1 MKALIKKHLFDG
13 KFEIQGEIAKG
24 QTGTILYGY
33 DIGLRQEVAIK
44 IYHSQINGRLIR
56 GKTFVEKSKPLLRLD
71 HPNLLKIFKVEEE
84 GDTAVVFMEFFDAP
98 SLQQLIHDKGKLSV
112 QDMLILAREI
122 AEVLVHTHFQ
132 GIIHGTLHPGHVLVG
147 PQGQIKVMDLGLS
160 WLIMDILADGDE
172 EVLRPLP
179 YFPPEIAKEE
189 LLNLSSDLYSL
200 GFMMYEMVT
209 GTVPYAGLPK
219 TSIMGKL
226 SFDQAD
232 PTFDF
237 PATMPTAICDLIR
250 KMTRNKTE
258 QRLQDATHVLTV
270 ISQQLSKLPL
280 SKTSKF
286 LPPEAPQPQAPT
298 QEESTEPTKTSRT
311 PLPSASP
318 EPSLTRTPQV
328 QRPKSSVDYG
338 QDNST
343 AKTGIILTLI
353 VVVGLAGGLGYWYR
367 DALEPYI
374 SGGLTQLDHLSGEMT
389 QEQPIPAKQSHS
401 PTLPQDIPNTSKPL
415 VETPGTVERL
425 NNNVLPVDKQKKS
438 TVKPGAQPTERATK
452 TAPQPNE
459 PNVQQST
466 RSREAQP
473 NEASASRKK
482 QPIAPT
488 SSTPVQQQPAKT
500 DQSIPKIAPLR
511 KTQATK
517 ITPVQKS
524 QTKANM
530 SSVPIQ
536 RQSRKT
542 TPVAPKLTPPS
553 KTRATK
559 VTPVQK
565 LSVKPPS
572 TNSQSQRQPGIPGK
586 KQTKSNSA
594 AVPIQQEP
602 AQTTPTSGE
611 NAPRLSPNSKTTKSG
626 NLQKSPSQPK
636 AENATP
642 TPSIVPTQK
651 PALSS
656 PSVAPVQQ
664 QPTKAPPVV
673 PESSPL
679 ATPTTPKSKPL
690 LIPATTKTVIETID
704 QEKNSTV
711 AIPTIKDTPLEAT
724 DAEIEEILQSLD
736 AAKEDLSSIATP

>member
-1 MKALIKKHLFDG
+1 MKALIKKQLFDG
-13 KFEIQGEIAKG
+13 KFDIQGEIAKG

-71 HPNLLKIFKVEEE
+71 HPNLIKIFKVEEE

-112 QDMLILAREI
+112 PDMLILAREI

-226 SFDQAD
+226 AFDQAD

-237 PATMPTAICDLIR
+237 PATMPAAICDLIR
-250 KMTRNKTE
+250 EMTRNKSE
-258 QRLQDATHVLTV
+258 QRLQDATYVLTV

-286 LPPEAPQPQAPT
+286 LPPEPPQPQART
-298 QEESTEPTKTSRT
+298 QEESTEPTKTTRT
-311 PLPSASP
+311 PLPSAIP
-318 EPSLTRTPQV
+318 EPSLTRTPKV
-328 QRPKSSVDYG
+328 QRPKASVDYG
-338 QDNST
+338 ENNST
-343 AKTGIILTLI
+343 AKIVTILTLI
-353 VVVGLAGGLGYWYR
+353 VVIGIAGGLGYWYR
-367 DALEPYI
+367 DAIEPYI
-374 SGGLTQLDHLSGEMT
+374 SGMRTQPEHSTGNIIL
-389 QEQPIPAKQSHS
+389 EQTAPAKQNNLKAPS
-401 PTLPQDIPNTSKPL
+401 LDILDTPKASKP
-415 VETPGTVERL
+415 
-425 NNNVLPVDKQKKS
+425 NIQ
-438 TVKPGAQPTERATK
+438 QPTPT
-452 TAPQPNE
+452 
-459 PNVQQST
+459 
-466 RSREAQP
+466 REAQP
-473 NEASASRKK
+473 NKASASTKK

-488 SSTPVQQQPAKT
+488 LPTPVQQRPAKT
-500 DQSIPKIAPLR
+500 DQGIPKITPLR
-511 KTQATK
+511 KTQATRT
-517 ITPVQKS
+517 TPVQKS
-524 QTKANM
+524 QTKPPSASNTLQGLPVLPAKKPTKPNV
-530 SSVPIQ
+530 SSAPIQ
-536 RQSRKT
+536 QQPTKT
-542 TPVAPKLTPPS
+542 TPVAPKVAPRS
-553 KTRATK
+553 KPQETRI
-559 VTPVQK
+559 TPVQK
-565 LSVKPPS
+565 SPVKPASASS
-572 TNSQSQRQPGIPGK
+572 TLQGLPVLPAK
-586 KQTKSNSA
+586 KQTKPNSA
-594 AVPIQQEP
+594 SAPIQQQP
-602 AQTTPTSGE
+602 KKTTPTIGE
-611 NAPRLSPNSKTTKSG
+611 NVPRIGPNSNTTKNG

-642 TPSIVPTQK
+642 APSVVPTQK

-656 PSVAPVQQ
+656 PAPAPVQQ
-664 QPTKAPPVV
+664 QPTKTTPVV
-673 PESSPL
+673 SEIAPL
-679 ATPTTPKSKPL
+679 ATTN
-690 LIPATTKTVIETID
+690 TTKSIPTKKPVSVAVPANETID
-704 QEKNSTV
+704 KKKKSAV
-711 AIPTIKDTPLEAT
+711 SIPTSIDTPLEAT

-736 AAKEDLSSIATP
+736 AAKEDLSSIAAP

>member
-71 HPNLLKIFKVEEE
+71 HPNLIKIFKVEEE

-98 SLQQLIHDKGKLSV
+98 SLQELIHEKGKLSV

-147 PQGQIKVMDLGLS
+147 SQGQIKVMDLGLS
-160 WLIMDILADGDE
+160 WLIMDILAEGDE

-250 KMTRNKTE
+250 EMTRNKTE

-286 LPPEAPQPQAPT
+286 LPPEPPQPKART
-298 QEESTEPTKTSRT
+298 QEESIEPTKTSRT
-311 PLPSASP
+311 PLPSATP

-328 QRPKSSVDYG
+328 QRPKASVDYG
-338 QDNST
+338 QDNSS
-343 AKTGIILTLI
+343 AKMGIILTLI
-353 VVVGLAGGLGYWYR
+353 LVVGLAGGLGYWYR
-367 DALEPYI
+367 DTIEPYI
-374 SGGLTQLDHLSGEMT
+374 SGGHTQPEGSSGEMIR
-389 QEQPIPAKQSHS
+389 EQPQ
-401 PTLPQDIPNTSKPL
+401 PTRKNNSNTPPQDSVNPSKPL
-415 VETPGTVERL
+415 VESPGNVERPK
-425 NNNVLPVDKQKKS
+425 NNVLPTETPIKPL
-438 TVKPGAQPTERATK
+438 VKPGAQPTELSTK
-452 TAPQPNE
+452 SAQKPNAPKIQQP
-459 PNVQQST
+459 VRT
-466 RSREAQP
+466 RETQP
-473 NEASASRKK
+473 SKAAAKTKK
-482 QPIAPT
+482 RSIAPA
-488 SSTPVQQQPAKT
+488 SPTPVQQRQKKTTPVASKLTPLPKAPNSNIQP
-500 DQSIPKIAPLR
+500 
-511 KTQATK
+511 TQT
-517 ITPVQKS
+517 TPVQKS
-524 QTKANM
+524 PIKA
-530 SSVPIQ
+530 
-536 RQSRKT
+536 
-542 TPVAPKLTPPS
+542 
-553 KTRATK
+553 
-559 VTPVQK
+559 
-565 LSVKPPS
+565 PS
-572 TNSQSQRQPGIPGK
+572 TNGSIQKLPVLPGK
-586 KQTKSNSA
+586 KQTKRNSA
-594 AVPIQQEP
+594 PASIQQQ
-602 AQTTPTSGE
+602 AAKTPPLIGE
-611 NAPRLSPNSKTTKSG
+611 NAPLISPKSTTTKSG
-626 NLQKSPSQPK
+626 NLQKSPSQPNV
-636 AENATP
+636 ENTTQASP
-642 TPSIVPTQK
+642 VVPTQK
-651 PALSS
+651 PIISS
-656 PSVAPVQQ
+656 PSPAPVQE
-664 QPTKAPPVV
+664 QPTKITPGI
-673 PESSPL
+673 PEKAPL
-679 ATPTTPKSKPL
+679 AT
-690 LIPATTKTVIETID
+690 INTTKNTPTKNPESVLPGNETVD
-704 QEKNSTV
+704 QGKKSAV
-711 AIPTIKDTPLEAT
+711 ATPTGADTPLEAT
-724 DAEIEEILQSLD
+724 DEEIEEILQSLD

>member
-71 HPNLLKIFKVEEE
+71 HPNLIKIFKVEEE

-147 PQGQIKVMDLGLS
+147 SQGQIKVMDLGLS

-172 EVLRPLP
+172 EILRPLP

-226 SFDQAD
+226 SFDQVD

-250 KMTRNKTE
+250 EMTRNKTE

-286 LPPEAPQPQAPT
+286 LPPEPPQPQAPT
-298 QEESTEPTKTSRT
+298 QAELTEPTKTSRT

-343 AKTGIILTLI
+343 AKIGIILALI
-353 VVVGLAGGLGYWYR
+353 VVIGLAGGLGYWYR
-367 DALEPYI
+367 GALEPYI
-374 SGGLTQLDHLSGEMT
+374 SAGLTQLDNSSGEIT
-389 QEQPIPAKQSHS
+389 QKQPMPAKQNRSA
-401 PTLPQDIPNTSKPL
+401 TLPQNIPNTSKPL
-415 VETPGTVERL
+415 LETPGTVERL
-425 NNNVLPVDKQKKS
+425 NNNVQPVDKQKKS
-438 TVKPGAQPTERATK
+438 IVKPGTQSTERASK
-452 TAPQPNE
+452 SAPQPSASNA
-459 PNVQQST
+459 QQPT

-473 NEASASRKK
+473 NKASASRKK

-500 DQSIPKIAPLR
+500 DPAIPKIAPLR
-511 KTQATK
+511 KTQATR

-524 QTKANM
+524 QTK
-530 SSVPIQ
+530 
-536 RQSRKT
+536 
-542 TPVAPKLTPPS
+542 PPS
-553 KTRATK
+553 ASNTSHQR
-559 VTPVQK
+559 PV
-565 LSVKPPS
+565 LPV
-572 TNSQSQRQPGIPGK
+572 K
-586 KQTKSNSA
+586 KQTKPNVSSA
-594 AVPIQQEP
+594 PIQQEP
-602 AQTTPTSGE
+602 APTTPTSGE
-611 NAPRLSPNSKTTKSG
+611 NPPRLSPNSKTTKSE

-636 AENATP
+636 AESVAP
-642 TPSIVPTQK
+642 VPSVVPTQK
-651 PALSS
+651 RALSS
-656 PSVAPVQQ
+656 PAVAPVQQ
-664 QPTKAPPVV
+664 QPTKATPIV
-673 PESSPL
+673 PESNPL
-679 ATPTTPKSKPL
+679 ATPTKPKSKPTQ
-690 LIPATTKTVIETID
+690 IPTTTETVNETID
-704 QEKNSTV
+704 QKKKSTV
-711 AIPTIKDTPLEAT
+711 AIPTLKDTAPEAT

-736 AAKEDLSSIATP
+736 AAKEDLSSIAAP

>member
-1 MKALIKKHLFDG
+1 MKALIKKQLFDG
-13 KFEIQGEIAKG
+13 KFDIQGEIAKG

-56 GKTFVEKSKPLLRLD
+56 GKTFVEKSKPLLRLE
-71 HPNLLKIFKVEEE
+71 HPNLIKIFKVEEE

-112 QDMLILAREI
+112 QDMLMLAREI

-172 EVLRPLP
+172 EILRPLP

-189 LLNLSSDLYSL
+189 LLNVSSDLYSL

-226 SFDQAD
+226 AFDQTD

-237 PATMPTAICDLIR
+237 PTTMPTAICDLIR
-250 KMTRNKTE
+250 EMTRNKTQ
-258 QRLQDATHVLTV
+258 QRLQDATYVLTV

-286 LPPEAPQPQAPT
+286 LPPEPPQPQART
-298 QEESTEPTKTSRT
+298 HEESTEPTKTSRT
-311 PLPSASP
+311 PLPSAIS

-343 AKTGIILTLI
+343 AKIGTILALI
-353 VVVGLAGGLGYWYR
+353 VVIGLAGGLGYWYR
-367 DALEPYI
+367 DAIEPYI
-374 SGGLTQLDHLSGEMT
+374 SGMRTQPEHSTGDIILKQTL
-389 QEQPIPAKQSHS
+389 PAKQKNSNAPS
-401 PTLPQDIPNTSKPL
+401 QDILDTPKESEPNI
-415 VETPGTVERL
+415 
-425 NNNVLPVDKQKKS
+425 Q
-438 TVKPGAQPTERATK
+438 QPTRTRET
-452 TAPQPNE
+452 QPNK
-459 PNVQQST
+459 
-466 RSREAQP
+466 
-473 NEASASRKK
+473 ASARTKK

-488 SSTPVQQQPAKT
+488 SSTSVQQQPAKT
-500 DQSIPKIAPLR
+500 TPVIPKIAPLR
-511 KTQATK
+511 KTQATN

-524 QTKANM
+524 PAKPPSDSNTSRRQRVIPAKNQTKPNVSSAPVQQQPAKTTPVVPKIAPLSKTQATTTAPLQKSPGKSSSANNASQRQPVIPAKKQTKANV
-530 SSVPIQ
+530 SSVPVQ
-536 RQSRKT
+536 QQPART
-542 TPVAPKLTPPS
+542 TPAI
-553 KTRATK
+553 R
-559 VTPVQK
+559 
-565 LSVKPPS
+565 
-572 TNSQSQRQPGIPGK
+572 
-586 KQTKSNSA
+586 
-594 AVPIQQEP
+594 
-602 AQTTPTSGE
+602 E
-611 NAPRLSPNSKTTKSG
+611 NDPLLSPNATKNG
-626 NLQKSPSQPK
+626 NLLKAPSQPK
-636 AENATP
+636 AENAP
-642 TPSIVPTQK
+642 QAPSIIPAQK

-656 PSVAPVQQ
+656 PSPAPLQ
-664 QPTKAPPVV
+664 QPPTKTTPVV
-673 PESSPL
+673 PEAPL
-679 ATPTTPKSKPL
+679 ST
-690 LIPATTKTVIETID
+690 INTTKNTPINNPAALKPTNKTIN
-704 QEKNSTV
+704 QKTKSAAASPASSES
-711 AIPTIKDTPLEAT
+711 PLEAT